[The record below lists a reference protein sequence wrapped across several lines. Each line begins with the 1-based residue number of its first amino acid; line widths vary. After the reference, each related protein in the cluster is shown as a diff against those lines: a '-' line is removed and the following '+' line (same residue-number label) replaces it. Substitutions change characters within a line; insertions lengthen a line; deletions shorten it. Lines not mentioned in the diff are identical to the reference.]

1 MTANKFAFASAI
13 AAATL
18 AFTGSASALTL
29 NTTGLKS
36 DSVLTFTIAAY
47 GSSTAANISFK
58 AFGNMTRLAD
68 VTVNDPETNTPAQ
81 VPQFNQPITKADIS
95 VTSSLAIV
103 PNSGAA
109 IRSGLQI
116 NRGKLTA
123 SLANFN
129 VDFNKKIVYADIFTP
144 SGTTAQAAIFT
155 FKDNGDLK
163 ISFKGLVLNQSQSI
177 SNLVFTQQTQDILAT
192 SLALSAPLKAT
203 LATQDWGTIAVK
215 VTSFKRSPAVSNKPL
230 TPADVPAVVAP

>member
-1 MTANKFAFASAI
+1 MTANKFAFAF

-18 AFTGSASALTL
+18 AFAGSASALTL
-29 NTTGLKS
+29 NTTGLKA
-36 DSVLTFTIAAY
+36 DSVLTFTNSAY
-47 GSSTAANISFK
+47 GSATAASISFK

-68 VTVNDPETNTPAQ
+68 VTVTDPETNELVQ
-81 VPQFNQPITKADIS
+81 VPQFNQPVTKADIS

-129 VDFNKKIVYADIFTP
+129 VDFNKKIVFADIFTAA
-144 SGTTAQAAIFT
+144 GTTTQAQIFT

-163 ISFKGLVLNQSQSI
+163 ISFKGLVLNQSQTI

-192 SLALSAPLKAT
+192 TLALSAPLKAT

-215 VTSFKRSPAVSNKPL
+215 VTSFKRTPAVSNKPL